1 MQKHFAVSLHLGSP
15 CPNLPYNIIA
25 SMYNII
31 HFKVMHIL
39 YLFRN
44 CMALTGMGLRVLK
57 ITLKEYLSRP
67 L

>member
-1 MQKHFAVSLHLGSP
+1 MQKPFAVSLHLGSP
-15 CPNLPYNIIA
+15 CPILQYNIA

-31 HFKVMHIL
+31 HCKVMHIL

-44 CMALTGMGLRVLK
+44 YMALTGMGLQVLK
-57 ITLKEYLSRP
+57 MTLKEYLSRP